1 MTDSPLFSAVARFL
15 RHLGVERQL
24 SPITLLNYQRQLDA
38 LIALADEAGL
48 KSWSQCDAAQVRS
61 FAVRSRRAGLGPAS
75 LALRLSALRSFFD
88 WLVGQGELS
97 ANPAKGLPRRKFPA
111 TCQKILTSMTSIDC
125 WISISTIRWRCA
137 IGRCWR

>member
-48 KSWSQCDAAQVRS
+48 KKLV
-61 FAVRSRRAGLGPAS
+61 AVRC
-75 LALRLSALRSFFD
+75 RS
-88 WLVGQGELS
+88 G
-97 ANPAKGLPRRKFPA
+97 AKLCGA
-111 TCQKILTSMTSIDC
+111 
-125 WISISTIRWRCA
+125 
-137 IGRCWR
+137 

>member
-88 WLVGQGELS
+88 WLVG
-97 ANPAKGLPRRKFPA
+97 
-111 TCQKILTSMTSIDC
+111 
-125 WISISTIRWRCA
+125 
-137 IGRCWR
+137 

>member
-48 KSWSQCDAAQVRS
+48 KLV
-61 FAVRSRRAGLGPAS
+61 AVRC
-75 LALRLSALRSFFD
+75 RS
-88 WLVGQGELS
+88 G
-97 ANPAKGLPRRKFPA
+97 AKLCGA
-111 TCQKILTSMTSIDC
+111 
-125 WISISTIRWRCA
+125 
-137 IGRCWR
+137 

>member
-88 WLVGQGELS
+88 WLVGGASS
-97 ANPAKGLPRRKFPA
+97 APIRRKGLPRRKFPV
-111 TCQKILTSMTSIDC
+111 TCQKY
-125 WISISTIRWRCA
+125 RC
-137 IGRCWR
+137 R